1 MISGTNTDEMQNSK
15 VDLGPHASIV
25 VREWKLLCSTVD
37 TVTPLYVDTD
47 DLGVANITAV
57 SK

>member
-1 MISGTNTDEMQNSK
+1 MQNSK

-25 VREWKLLCSTVD
+25 VREWKLLQNTIT
-37 TVTPLYVDTD
+37 TVTPIHIDTD
-47 DLGVANITAV
+47 YLGVAKIVAV